1 MSLRNLKNNG
11 KIKKFLILKNIED
24 TQIYKEL
31 KCAKNEALILRELCR
46 NYVVSISSINAFTLL
61 STIFGN
67 DKYLYLDALEDLK
80 KLIERGFVNQNS
92 SFFKSL
98 ENNKTQTLTLALLQ
112 SELSLSEYFLEFLEA
127 KPRLNFEKQE
137 AYADYLE
144 YLKDEFARIQ
154 LYERLSFIQKSAYN
168 SEIKN
173 QIKLYERHIKER
185 LKKSKFYNVL
195 ADIFKEYNLEHKEQI
210 IFLALLKEEYALSN
224 ESSISREMNSLLS
237 LISENDL
244 ERHKNKKLLQ
254 ENAPLL
260 NLIECDEYLNAFGDI
275 SKSFFIIDEI
285 LQRII
290 NFEPKQSKKIKI
302 ESVLKDQDIFELIE
316 PSTDINDII
325 MPENT
330 KELLENIL
338 KQQDKKV
345 LERLHS
351 WGIKSNKNIEAKI
364 IFYGPAGTGKTMSAL
379 AMAKSMKKSVLSF
392 DCSKILSKWVG
403 ESEQNVRKIFDTYK
417 NIVQTCKQSPIL
429 LLNEADQFL
438 STRVDGSSGSD
449 KMHNQMQ
456 NIFLEQIE
464 RFSGVIIAT
473 TNFLESLDS
482 AFSRRFDYK
491 IEFKKP
497 DFKDR
502 LKIWEKFL
510 PKKALFEKDFDINIL
525 SNYEL
530 SGAQILMVV
539 KNTALKVAVSKDGV
553 FKMQDFIESIQKELN
568 SSFDKSKIVG
578 F

>member
-1 MSLRNLKNNG
+1 
-11 KIKKFLILKNIED
+11 NIED

-173 QIKLYERHIKER
+173 QIKLYEKHIKER

-260 NLIECDEYLNAFGDI
+260 NLIEYDEYLNAFGDI

-491 IEFKKP
+491 IEFQKP

>member
-1 MSLRNLKNNG
+1 
-11 KIKKFLILKNIED
+11 D

-168 SEIKN
+168 SEVKN

-260 NLIECDEYLNAFGDI
+260 NLIEYDEYLNAFGDI

-316 PSTDINDII
+316 PSADINDII

-379 AMAKSMKKSVLSF
+379 AMAKSMKKPVLSF

-539 KNTALKVAVSKDGV
+539 KNTALKVAVSQDGV

>member
-1 MSLRNLKNNG
+1 MVRLKE
-11 KIKKFLILKNIED
+11 FLSLKNIEES
-24 TQIYKEL
+24 QIYKEL
-31 KCAKNEALILRELCR
+31 KCSKNEALILRELCK
-46 NYVVSISSINAFTLL
+46 NYVISISSINAFTLL
-61 STIFGN
+61 TGIFGSE
-67 DKYLYLDALEDLK
+67 KYSYLDALEDLK

-137 AYADYLE
+137 AYGEYLE

-173 QIKLYERHIKER
+173 QIKLYEKHIKER

-260 NLIECDEYLNAFGDI
+260 NLIEYDEYLNAFGDI

>member
-1 MSLRNLKNNG
+1 
-11 KIKKFLILKNIED
+11 

>member
-1 MSLRNLKNNG
+1 MEKLKN
-11 KIKKFLILKNIED
+11 FLILKNIED

-429 LLNEADQFL
+429 LFNEADQFL

>member
-1 MSLRNLKNNG
+1 
-11 KIKKFLILKNIED
+11 
-24 TQIYKEL
+24 

-144 YLKDEFARIQ
+144 YLKDEFVRIQ

-173 QIKLYERHIKER
+173 QIKLYEKHIKER

-260 NLIECDEYLNAFGDI
+260 NLIEYDEYLNAFGDI

-539 KNTALKVAVSKDGV
+539 KNTALKVAVSQDGV

>member
-1 MSLRNLKNNG
+1 
-11 KIKKFLILKNIED
+11 
-24 TQIYKEL
+24 
-31 KCAKNEALILRELCR
+31 ALILRELCR

-173 QIKLYERHIKER
+173 QIKLYEKHIKER

-260 NLIECDEYLNAFGDI
+260 NLIEYDEYLNAFGDI

-473 TNFLESLDS
+473 TNFLENLDS

>member
-1 MSLRNLKNNG
+1 MEKLKN
-11 KIKKFLILKNIED
+11 FLSLKNIED

-31 KCAKNEALILRELCR
+31 KCTKNEALILRELCR

-173 QIKLYERHIKER
+173 QIKLYEKHIKER

-260 NLIECDEYLNAFGDI
+260 NLIEYDEYLNAFGDI

-510 PKKALFEKDFDINIL
+510 PKKALFEKDFNINIL

>member
-1 MSLRNLKNNG
+1 MVRLKE
-11 KIKKFLILKNIED
+11 FLSLKNIEES
-24 TQIYKEL
+24 QIYKEL
-31 KCAKNEALILRELCR
+31 KCSKNEALILSELCK
-46 NYVVSISSINAFTLL
+46 NYVISISSINAFTLL
-61 STIFGN
+61 TGIFGSE
-67 DKYLYLDALEDLK
+67 KYSYLDTLEDLK
-80 KLIERGFVNQNS
+80 RLIERGFINQNS
-92 SFFKSL
+92 GFFKNIES
-98 ENNKTQTLTLALLQ
+98 NKSQNLILSLLQ

-127 KPRLNFEKQE
+127 KPRLNLDKKE
-137 AYADYLE
+137 AYGEYLE
-144 YLKDEFARIQ
+144 YLKDEFMRVE
-154 LYERLSFIQKSAYN
+154 LYERLSFIRSSTYSDELKA
-168 SEIKN
+168 
-173 QIKLYERHIKER
+173 QIKLYEKHIKER
-185 LKKSKFYNVL
+185 LKKSKFYNIL
-195 ADIFKEYNLEHKEQI
+195 ADIFKEYSLEYKEQI
-210 IFLALLKEEYALSN
+210 IFLALLKEEYTLSN
-224 ESSISREMNSLLS
+224 ENSVSREMNSLLS
-237 LISENDL
+237 LVSENDL
-244 ERHKNKKLLQ
+244 EKHKNKSLLQ

-260 NLIECDEYLNAFGDI
+260 NLIEYDEYLNAFGDI
-275 SKSFFIIDEI
+275 SKSFFITDEI

-290 NFEPKQSKKIKI
+290 NFEPKQNKKIKI
-302 ESVLKDQDIFELIE
+302 ENVLKEQDIFELIE
-316 PSTDINDII
+316 PSIDINDII
-325 MPENT
+325 MPQNT

-345 LERLHS
+345 LERLNS

-379 AMAKSMKKSVLSF
+379 AMAKSMKKTVLSF

-438 STRVDGSSGSD
+438 STRVESSSGSD

-464 RFSGVIIAT
+464 RFNGVIIAT

-502 LKIWEKFL
+502 LKMWEKFL
-510 PKKALFEKDFDINIL
+510 PRKASFEKAFDVNL
-525 SNYEL
+525 LANYEL

-539 KNTALKVAVSKDGV
+539 KNTALKVAVTEDGV

>member
-1 MSLRNLKNNG
+1 MEKLKN
-11 KIKKFLILKNIED
+11 FLSLKNIED

-154 LYERLSFIQKSAYN
+154 LYERSSFIQKSAYN

-173 QIKLYERHIKER
+173 QIKLYEKHIKER

-260 NLIECDEYLNAFGDI
+260 NLIEYDEYLNAFGDI

>member
-1 MSLRNLKNNG
+1 
-11 KIKKFLILKNIED
+11 
-24 TQIYKEL
+24 

-173 QIKLYERHIKER
+173 QIKLYEKHIKER

-260 NLIECDEYLNAFGDI
+260 NLIEYDEYLNAFGDI

-316 PSTDINDII
+316 PSADINDII

-379 AMAKSMKKSVLSF
+379 AMAKSMKKPVLSF

-510 PKKALFEKDFDINIL
+510 PKKALFEKDFNINIL

-539 KNTALKVAVSKDGV
+539 KNTALKVAVSQDGV
-553 FKMQDFIESIQKELN
+553 
-568 SSFDKSKIVG
+568 
-578 F
+578 

>member
-1 MSLRNLKNNG
+1 
-11 KIKKFLILKNIED
+11 
-24 TQIYKEL
+24 
-31 KCAKNEALILRELCR
+31 AKNEALILRELCR

-173 QIKLYERHIKER
+173 QIKLYEKHIKER

-260 NLIECDEYLNAFGDI
+260 NLIEYDEYLNAFGDI

-530 SGAQILMVV
+530 
-539 KNTALKVAVSKDGV
+539 
-553 FKMQDFIESIQKELN
+553 
-568 SSFDKSKIVG
+568 
-578 F
+578 

>member
-1 MSLRNLKNNG
+1 MVRLKE
-11 KIKKFLILKNIED
+11 FLSLKNIEES
-24 TQIYKEL
+24 QIYKEL
-31 KCAKNEALILRELCR
+31 KCSKNEALILRELCK
-46 NYVVSISSINAFTLL
+46 NYVISISSINAFTLL
-61 STIFGN
+61 TGIFGSE
-67 DKYLYLDALEDLK
+67 KYSYLDTLEDLK
-80 KLIERGFVNQNS
+80 RLIERGFINQNS
-92 SFFKSL
+92 GFFKNIES
-98 ENNKTQTLTLALLQ
+98 NKSQNLILSLLQ

-127 KPRLNFEKQE
+127 KPRLNLDKKE
-137 AYADYLE
+137 AYGEYLE

-173 QIKLYERHIKER
+173 QIKLYEKHIKER

-260 NLIECDEYLNAFGDI
+260 NLIEYDEYLNAFGDI

-316 PSTDINDII
+316 PSADINDII

-379 AMAKSMKKSVLSF
+379 AMAKSMKKPVLSF

-510 PKKALFEKDFDINIL
+510 PKKALFEKDFNINIL

-539 KNTALKVAVSKDGV
+539 KNTALKVAVSQDGV

>member
-1 MSLRNLKNNG
+1 MEKLKN
-11 KIKKFLILKNIED
+11 FLILKNIED

-491 IEFKKP
+491 
-497 DFKDR
+497 
-502 LKIWEKFL
+502 
-510 PKKALFEKDFDINIL
+510 
-525 SNYEL
+525 
-530 SGAQILMVV
+530 
-539 KNTALKVAVSKDGV
+539 
-553 FKMQDFIESIQKELN
+553 
-568 SSFDKSKIVG
+568 
-578 F
+578 

>member
-1 MSLRNLKNNG
+1 MEKLKN
-11 KIKKFLILKNIED
+11 FLILKNIED

-185 LKKSKFYNVL
+185 LKKSKFYNIL

>member
-1 MSLRNLKNNG
+1 
-11 KIKKFLILKNIED
+11 NIED

>member
-1 MSLRNLKNNG
+1 MVRLKE
-11 KIKKFLILKNIED
+11 FLSLKNIEES
-24 TQIYKEL
+24 QIYKEL
-31 KCAKNEALILRELCR
+31 KCSKNEALILRELCK
-46 NYVVSISSINAFTLL
+46 NYVISISSINAFTLL
-61 STIFGN
+61 TGIFGSE
-67 DKYLYLDALEDLK
+67 KYSYLDTLEDLK
-80 KLIERGFVNQNS
+80 RLIERGFVNQNS
-92 SFFKSL
+92 GFFKNIES
-98 ENNKTQTLTLALLQ
+98 NKSQNLILSLLQ

-127 KPRLNFEKQE
+127 KPRLNLDKKE
-137 AYADYLE
+137 AYGEYLE
-144 YLKDEFARIQ
+144 YLKDEFMRVE
-154 LYERLSFIQKSAYN
+154 LYERLSFIRSSTYSDELKA
-168 SEIKN
+168 
-173 QIKLYERHIKER
+173 QIKLYEKHIKER
-185 LKKSKFYNVL
+185 LKKSKFYNIL
-195 ADIFKEYNLEHKEQI
+195 ADIFKEYSLEYKEQI
-210 IFLALLKEEYALSN
+210 IFLALLKEEYTLSN
-224 ESSISREMNSLLS
+224 ENSVSREMNSLLS
-237 LISENDL
+237 LVSENDL
-244 ERHKNKKLLQ
+244 EKHKNKSLLQ

-260 NLIECDEYLNAFGDI
+260 NLIEYDEYLNVFGDI
-275 SKSFFIIDEI
+275 SKSFFITDEI

-290 NFEPKQSKKIKI
+290 NFEPKQNKKIKI
-302 ESVLKDQDIFELIE
+302 ENVLKEQDIFELIE
-316 PSTDINDII
+316 SSIDINDII
-325 MPENT
+325 MPQNT

-345 LERLHS
+345 LERLNS

-379 AMAKSMKKSVLSF
+379 AMAKSMKKTVLSF

-438 STRVDGSSGSD
+438 STRVESSSGSD

-464 RFSGVIIAT
+464 RFNGVIIAT

-502 LKIWEKFL
+502 LKMWEKFL
-510 PKKALFEKDFDINIL
+510 PRKASFEKAFDVNL
-525 SNYEL
+525 LANYEL

-539 KNTALKVAVSKDGV
+539 KNTALKVAVTEDGV

>member
-1 MSLRNLKNNG
+1 MEKLKN
-11 KIKKFLILKNIED
+11 FLSLKNIED

-46 NYVVSISSINAFTLL
+46 NYVVSISSINAFILL

-173 QIKLYERHIKER
+173 QIKLYEKHIKER

-260 NLIECDEYLNAFGDI
+260 NLIEYDEYLNAFGDI

-473 TNFLESLDS
+473 TNFLENLDS

>member
-1 MSLRNLKNNG
+1 MVRLKE
-11 KIKKFLILKNIED
+11 FLSLKNIEES
-24 TQIYKEL
+24 QIYKEL
-31 KCAKNEALILRELCR
+31 KCSKNEALILRELCK
-46 NYVVSISSINAFTLL
+46 NYVISISSINAFTLL
-61 STIFGN
+61 TGIFGSE
-67 DKYLYLDALEDLK
+67 KYSYLDTLEDLK
-80 KLIERGFVNQNS
+80 RLIERGFINQNS
-92 SFFKSL
+92 GFFKNIES
-98 ENNKTQTLTLALLQ
+98 NKSQNLILSLLQ

-127 KPRLNFEKQE
+127 KPRLNLDKKE
-137 AYADYLE
+137 AYGEYLE
-144 YLKDEFARIQ
+144 YLKDEFMRVE
-154 LYERLSFIQKSAYN
+154 LYERLSFIRSSTYSDELKA
-168 SEIKN
+168 
-173 QIKLYERHIKER
+173 QIKLYEKHIKER
-185 LKKSKFYNVL
+185 LKKSKFYNIL
-195 ADIFKEYNLEHKEQI
+195 ADIFKEYSLEYKEQI
-210 IFLALLKEEYALSN
+210 IFLALLKEEYTLSN
-224 ESSISREMNSLLS
+224 ENSVSREMNSLLS
-237 LISENDL
+237 LVSENDL
-244 ERHKNKKLLQ
+244 EKHKNKSLLQ

-260 NLIECDEYLNAFGDI
+260 NLIEYDEYLNAFGDI
-275 SKSFFIIDEI
+275 SKSFFITDEI

-290 NFEPKQSKKIKI
+290 NFEPKQNKKIKI
-302 ESVLKDQDIFELIE
+302 ENVLKEQDIFELIE
-316 PSTDINDII
+316 PSIDINDII
-325 MPENT
+325 MPQNT

-345 LERLHS
+345 LERLNS

-379 AMAKSMKKSVLSF
+379 AMAKSMKKTVLSF

-438 STRVDGSSGSD
+438 STRVESSSGSD

-464 RFSGVIIAT
+464 RFNGVIIAT

-502 LKIWEKFL
+502 LKMWEKFL
-510 PKKALFEKDFDINIL
+510 PRKASFEKDFDINIL

>member
-1 MSLRNLKNNG
+1 MEKLKN
-11 KIKKFLILKNIED
+11 FLILKNIED

-98 ENNKTQTLTLALLQ
+98 ESNKTQTLTLALLQ

-144 YLKDEFARIQ
+144 YLKDEFVRIQ
-154 LYERLSFIQKSAYN
+154 LYERLSFIQKNAYN
-168 SEIKN
+168 SEIRN
-173 QIKLYERHIKER
+173 QIKLYEKHIKER

-260 NLIECDEYLNAFGDI
+260 NLIEYDEYLNAFGDI

-351 WGIKSNKNIEAKI
+351 WDIKSNKNIEAKI

-539 KNTALKVAVSKDGV
+539 KNTALKVAVSQDGV

>member
-1 MSLRNLKNNG
+1 MVRLKE
-11 KIKKFLILKNIED
+11 FLSLKNIEES
-24 TQIYKEL
+24 QIYKEL
-31 KCAKNEALILRELCR
+31 KCSKNEALILRELCK
-46 NYVVSISSINAFTLL
+46 NYVISISSINAFTLL
-61 STIFGN
+61 TGIFGSE
-67 DKYLYLDALEDLK
+67 KYSYLDTLEDLK
-80 KLIERGFVNQNS
+80 RLIERGFINQNS
-92 SFFKSL
+92 GFFKNIES
-98 ENNKTQTLTLALLQ
+98 NKSQNLILSLLQ

-127 KPRLNFEKQE
+127 KPRLNLDKKE

-173 QIKLYERHIKER
+173 QIKLYEKHIKER

-260 NLIECDEYLNAFGDI
+260 NLIEYDEYLNAFGDI

-316 PSTDINDII
+316 PSADINDII

-379 AMAKSMKKSVLSF
+379 AMAKSMKKPVLSF

-510 PKKALFEKDFDINIL
+510 PKKALFEKDFNINIL

-539 KNTALKVAVSKDGV
+539 KNTALKVAVSQDGV

>member
-1 MSLRNLKNNG
+1 MVRLKE
-11 KIKKFLILKNIED
+11 FLGLKNIEES
-24 TQIYKEL
+24 QIYKEL
-31 KCAKNEALILRELCR
+31 KCSKNEALILRELCK
-46 NYVVSISSINAFTLL
+46 NYVISISSVNTFTLL
-61 STIFGN
+61 TGIFGSE
-67 DKYLYLDALEDLK
+67 KYLYLDTLEDLK
-80 KLIERGFVNQNS
+80 RLIERGFINQNS
-92 SFFKSL
+92 GFFKNIES
-98 ENNKTQTLTLALLQ
+98 NKSQKLTLSLLQ

-127 KPRLNFEKQE
+127 KPCLNLDKKE
-137 AYADYLE
+137 AYGEYLE
-144 YLKDEFARIQ
+144 YLKDEFMRVE
-154 LYERLSFIQKSAYN
+154 LYERLSFIRSSTYSNEVKA
-168 SEIKN
+168 
-173 QIKLYERHIKER
+173 QIKLYEKHIKER
-185 LKKSKFYNVL
+185 LKKSKFYNIL
-195 ADIFKEYNLEHKEQI
+195 ADIFKEYNLESKEQI
-210 IFLALLKEEYALSN
+210 IFLALLKEEYTLSN
-224 ESSISREMNSLLS
+224 ENSVSREMNSLLS
-237 LISENDL
+237 LVSENDL
-244 ERHKNKKLLQ
+244 EKHKNKSLLQ

-260 NLIECDEYLNAFGDI
+260 NLIEYDEYLNTFGDI
-275 SKSFFIIDEI
+275 SKSFFITDEI

-290 NFEPKQSKKIKI
+290 NFEPKQNKKIKI
-302 ESVLKDQDIFELIE
+302 ENVLKEQDIFELIE
-316 PSTDINDII
+316 PSIDINDII
-325 MPENT
+325 MPQNT

-345 LERLHS
+345 LERLNS

-379 AMAKSMKKSVLSF
+379 AMAKSMKKTVLSF

-438 STRVDGSSGSD
+438 STRVESSSGSD

-464 RFSGVIIAT
+464 RFNGVIIAT

-502 LKIWEKFL
+502 LKMWEKFL
-510 PKKALFEKDFDINIL
+510 PRKASFEKAFDVNIL
-525 SNYEL
+525 ANYEL

-539 KNTALKVAVSKDGV
+539 KNTALKVAVTEDGV
-553 FKMQDFIESIQKELN
+553 FKMQDFVESIQKELN

>member
-1 MSLRNLKNNG
+1 MEKLKN
-11 KIKKFLILKNIED
+11 FLSLKNIED

-144 YLKDEFARIQ
+144 YLKDEFVRIQ

-173 QIKLYERHIKER
+173 QIKLYEKHIKER

-260 NLIECDEYLNAFGDI
+260 NLIEYDEYLNAFGDI

-510 PKKALFEKDFDINIL
+510 PKKALFEKDF
-525 SNYEL
+525 
-530 SGAQILMVV
+530 
-539 KNTALKVAVSKDGV
+539 
-553 FKMQDFIESIQKELN
+553 
-568 SSFDKSKIVG
+568 
-578 F
+578 

>member
-1 MSLRNLKNNG
+1 M
-11 KIKKFLILKNIED
+11 KNIED

-568 SSFDKSKIVG
+568 SSFDKSK
-578 F
+578 

>member
-1 MSLRNLKNNG
+1 MEKLKN
-11 KIKKFLILKNIED
+11 FLSLKNIED

-173 QIKLYERHIKER
+173 QIKLYEKHIKER

-260 NLIECDEYLNAFGDI
+260 NLIEYDEYLNAFGDI

-530 SGAQILMVV
+530 SGVQILMVV

>member
-1 MSLRNLKNNG
+1 MVRLKE
-11 KIKKFLILKNIED
+11 FLCHKNIEES
-24 TQIYKEL
+24 QIYKEL
-31 KCAKNEALILRELCR
+31 KCSKNEALILRELCK
-46 NYVVSISSINAFTLL
+46 NYVISISSINAFTLL
-61 STIFGN
+61 TGIFGSE
-67 DKYLYLDALEDLK
+67 KYSYLDTLEDLK
-80 KLIERGFVNQNS
+80 RLIERGFVNQNS
-92 SFFKSL
+92 GFFKNIES
-98 ENNKTQTLTLALLQ
+98 NKSQNLILSLLQ

-127 KPRLNFEKQE
+127 KPRLNLDKKE
-137 AYADYLE
+137 AYGEYLE
-144 YLKDEFARIQ
+144 YLKDEFMRVE
-154 LYERLSFIQKSAYN
+154 LYERLSFIRSSTYSDELKA
-168 SEIKN
+168 
-173 QIKLYERHIKER
+173 QIKLYEKHIKER
-185 LKKSKFYNVL
+185 LKKSKFYNIL
-195 ADIFKEYNLEHKEQI
+195 ADIFKEYSLEYKEQI
-210 IFLALLKEEYALSN
+210 IFLALLKEEYTLSN
-224 ESSISREMNSLLS
+224 ENSVSREMNSLLS
-237 LISENDL
+237 LVSENDL
-244 ERHKNKKLLQ
+244 EKHKNKSLLQ

-260 NLIECDEYLNAFGDI
+260 NLIEYDEYLNVFGDI
-275 SKSFFIIDEI
+275 SKSFFITDEI

-290 NFEPKQSKKIKI
+290 NFEPKQNKKIKI
-302 ESVLKDQDIFELIE
+302 ENVLKEQDIFELIE
-316 PSTDINDII
+316 PSIDINDII
-325 MPENT
+325 MPQNT

-345 LERLHS
+345 LERLNS

-379 AMAKSMKKSVLSF
+379 AMAKSMKKTVLSF

-438 STRVDGSSGSD
+438 STRVESSSGSD

-464 RFSGVIIAT
+464 RFNGVIIAT

-502 LKIWEKFL
+502 LKMWEKFL
-510 PKKALFEKDFDINIL
+510 PRKASFEKAFDVNL
-525 SNYEL
+525 LANYEL

-539 KNTALKVAVSKDGV
+539 KNTALKVAVTEDGV

>member
-1 MSLRNLKNNG
+1 M
-11 KIKKFLILKNIED
+11 KNIED

-260 NLIECDEYLNAFGDI
+260 NLIEYDEYLNAFGDI

-316 PSTDINDII
+316 PSADINDII

-379 AMAKSMKKSVLSF
+379 AMAKSMKKPVLSF

-510 PKKALFEKDFDINIL
+510 PKKALFEKDFNINIL

-539 KNTALKVAVSKDGV
+539 KNTALKVAVS
-553 FKMQDFIESIQKELN
+553 QD
-568 SSFDKSKIVG
+568 
-578 F
+578 

>member
-1 MSLRNLKNNG
+1 MEKLKN
-11 KIKKFLILKNIED
+11 FLSLKNIED

-260 NLIECDEYLNAFGDI
+260 NLIEYDEYLNAFGDI

-316 PSTDINDII
+316 PSADINDII

-379 AMAKSMKKSVLSF
+379 AMAKSMKKPVLSF

-510 PKKALFEKDFDINIL
+510 PKKALFEKDFNINIL

-539 KNTALKVAVSKDGV
+539 KNTALKVAVSQDGV
-553 FKMQDFIESIQKELN
+553 FKMQDFIE
-568 SSFDKSKIVG
+568 
-578 F
+578 

>member
-1 MSLRNLKNNG
+1 
-11 KIKKFLILKNIED
+11 
-24 TQIYKEL
+24 KEL

-144 YLKDEFARIQ
+144 YLKDEFVRIQ

-173 QIKLYERHIKER
+173 QIKLYEKHIKER

-260 NLIECDEYLNAFGDI
+260 NLIEYDEYLNAFGDI

-539 KNTALKVAVSKDGV
+539 KNTALKVAVSQDGV

>member
-1 MSLRNLKNNG
+1 
-11 KIKKFLILKNIED
+11 D

-173 QIKLYERHIKER
+173 QIKLYEKHIKER

-260 NLIECDEYLNAFGDI
+260 NLIEYDEYLNAFGDI

-330 KELLENIL
+330 KELLENIV

-345 LERLHS
+345 LVRLHS

-491 IEFKKP
+491 IEFQKP

>member
-1 MSLRNLKNNG
+1 MVRLKE
-11 KIKKFLILKNIED
+11 FLSLKNIEES
-24 TQIYKEL
+24 QIYKEL
-31 KCAKNEALILRELCR
+31 KCSKNEALILRELCK
-46 NYVVSISSINAFTLL
+46 NYVISISSINAFTLL
-61 STIFGN
+61 TGIFGSE
-67 DKYLYLDALEDLK
+67 KYSYLDTLEDLK
-80 KLIERGFVNQNS
+80 RLIKRGFINQNS
-92 SFFKSL
+92 GFFKNIES
-98 ENNKTQTLTLALLQ
+98 NKSQNLILSLLQ

-127 KPRLNFEKQE
+127 KPRLNLDKKE
-137 AYADYLE
+137 AYGEYLE
-144 YLKDEFARIQ
+144 YLKDEFMRVE
-154 LYERLSFIQKSAYN
+154 LYERLSFIRSSTYSDELKA
-168 SEIKN
+168 
-173 QIKLYERHIKER
+173 QIKLYEKHIKER
-185 LKKSKFYNVL
+185 LKKSKFYNIL
-195 ADIFKEYNLEHKEQI
+195 ADIFKEYSLEYKEQI
-210 IFLALLKEEYALSN
+210 IFLALLKEEYTLSN
-224 ESSISREMNSLLS
+224 ENSVSREMNSLLS
-237 LISENDL
+237 LVSENDL
-244 ERHKNKKLLQ
+244 EKHKNKSLLQ

-260 NLIECDEYLNAFGDI
+260 NLIEYDEYLNAFGDI
-275 SKSFFIIDEI
+275 SKSFFITDEI

-290 NFEPKQSKKIKI
+290 NFEPKQNKKIKI
-302 ESVLKDQDIFELIE
+302 ENVLKEQDIFELIE
-316 PSTDINDII
+316 PSIDINDII
-325 MPENT
+325 MPQNT

-345 LERLHS
+345 LERLNS

-379 AMAKSMKKSVLSF
+379 AMAKSMKKTVLSF

-438 STRVDGSSGSD
+438 STRVESSSGSD

-464 RFSGVIIAT
+464 RFNGVIIAT

-502 LKIWEKFL
+502 LKMWEKFL
-510 PKKALFEKDFDINIL
+510 PRKASFEKAFDVNL
-525 SNYEL
+525 LANYEL

-539 KNTALKVAVSKDGV
+539 KNTALKVAVTEDGV

>member
-1 MSLRNLKNNG
+1 MEKLKN
-11 KIKKFLILKNIED
+11 FLSLKNIED

-173 QIKLYERHIKER
+173 QIKLYEKHIKGR

-260 NLIECDEYLNAFGDI
+260 NLIEYDEYLNAFGDI

>member
-1 MSLRNLKNNG
+1 MEKLKN
-11 KIKKFLILKNIED
+11 FLSLKNIED

-31 KCAKNEALILRELCR
+31 KCAKNEALILRELCK
-46 NYVVSISSINAFTLL
+46 NYVISISSINAFTLL
-61 STIFGN
+61 TGIFGSE
-67 DKYLYLDALEDLK
+67 KYSYLDTLEDLK
-80 KLIERGFVNQNS
+80 RLIERGFINQNS
-92 SFFKSL
+92 GFFKNIES
-98 ENNKTQTLTLALLQ
+98 NKSQNLILSLLQ

-127 KPRLNFEKQE
+127 KPRLNLDKKE
-137 AYADYLE
+137 AYGEYLE
-144 YLKDEFARIQ
+144 YLKDEFMRVE
-154 LYERLSFIQKSAYN
+154 LYERLSFIRSSTYSDELKA
-168 SEIKN
+168 
-173 QIKLYERHIKER
+173 QIKLYEKHIKER
-185 LKKSKFYNVL
+185 LKKSKFYNIL
-195 ADIFKEYNLEHKEQI
+195 ADIFKEYSLEYKEQI
-210 IFLALLKEEYALSN
+210 IFLALLKEEYTLSN
-224 ESSISREMNSLLS
+224 ENSVSREMNSLLS
-237 LISENDL
+237 LVSENDL
-244 ERHKNKKLLQ
+244 EKHKNKSLLQ

-260 NLIECDEYLNAFGDI
+260 NLIEYDEYLNAFGDI
-275 SKSFFIIDEI
+275 SKSFFITDEI

-290 NFEPKQSKKIKI
+290 NFEPKQNKKIKI

-316 PSTDINDII
+316 PSIDINDII
-325 MPENT
+325 MPQNT

-345 LERLHS
+345 LERLNS

-379 AMAKSMKKSVLSF
+379 AMAKSMKKTVLSF

-438 STRVDGSSGSD
+438 STRVESSSGSD

-464 RFSGVIIAT
+464 RFNGVIIAT

-502 LKIWEKFL
+502 LKMWEKFL
-510 PKKALFEKDFDINIL
+510 PRKASFEKAFDVNL
-525 SNYEL
+525 LANYEL

-539 KNTALKVAVSKDGV
+539 KNTALKVAVTEDGV

>member
-1 MSLRNLKNNG
+1 MEKLKN
-11 KIKKFLILKNIED
+11 FLSLKNIED

-173 QIKLYERHIKER
+173 QIKLYEKHIKER

-260 NLIECDEYLNAFGDI
+260 NLIEYDEYLNAFGDI

-438 STRVDGSSGSD
+438 STRVESSSGSD

-464 RFSGVIIAT
+464 RFNGVIIAT

-502 LKIWEKFL
+502 LKMWEKFL
-510 PKKALFEKDFDINIL
+510 PRKASFEKAFDVNL
-525 SNYEL
+525 LANYEL

-539 KNTALKVAVSKDGV
+539 KNTALKVAVTEDGV

>member
-1 MSLRNLKNNG
+1 
-11 KIKKFLILKNIED
+11 
-24 TQIYKEL
+24 

-173 QIKLYERHIKER
+173 QIKLYEKHIKER

-260 NLIECDEYLNAFGDI
+260 NLIEYDEYLNAFGDI

-316 PSTDINDII
+316 PSADINDII

-379 AMAKSMKKSVLSF
+379 AMAKSMKKPVLSF

-510 PKKALFEKDFDINIL
+510 PKKALFEKDFNINIL
-525 SNYEL
+525 SNY
-530 SGAQILMVV
+530 
-539 KNTALKVAVSKDGV
+539 
-553 FKMQDFIESIQKELN
+553 
-568 SSFDKSKIVG
+568 
-578 F
+578 